1 MPKDTDQNNNP
12 IKATH
17 YNYELHEQAKKFTSK
32 QRPNY
37 LGMTKKE
44 YAEYMKS
51 LVERYNSNYKY
62 TLEDICN
69 QERNAGRYVA
79 PYTLGHWVTKFGYK
93 VRNGKNVTKDEEN
106 VVSLRTY
113 VSREML
119 DYIETF
125 PNKSEIMRELI
136 SWCFGLPTE
145 SVMIVLS
152 DTLRLFCLYHLPT
165 QKYRAFL
172 TRDVSDFEQEIL
184 NNLVLQANLYG
195 PKVFR
200 EFCFQN
206 DLPILGGLDVY
217 RK

>member
-1 MPKDTDQNNNP
+1 MSKDTNKNVDAR
-12 IKATH
+12 KVSH
-17 YNYELHEQAKKFTSK
+17 YNYELHEQAKKFTSE

-44 YAEYMKS
+44 YVAYMES
-51 LVERYNSNYKY
+51 LAKRYDSNPKY
-62 TLEDICN
+62 TLQDICN
-69 QERNAGRYVA
+69 QERNAGKYIAR
-79 PYTLGHWVTKFGYK
+79 YTLSYWFNKLGYK
-93 VRNGKNVTKDEEN
+93 VRNGKSVTRDEEN
-106 VVSLRTY
+106 IEKLRVYISKEMMDY
-113 VSREML
+113 V
-119 DYIETF
+119 ETF
-125 PNKSEIMRELI
+125 PNKSAITRECF
-136 SWCFGLPTE
+136 SWCFGIPTE

-172 TRDVSDFEQEIL
+172 TGDVSDFEQEIL